1 MMESFTIKCV
11 LINHIHLYIIFKKL
25 IKYKTHPTKLYNM
38 VFYNDY
44 KKQAIVFLWGMCW
57 SSFYFAVLLFLTLF
71 VFAMFL
77 MFPMLAVMVVCPYF
91 IASSGFSNFYAKF
104 HFYRI
109 FNNFAIFINTVFT
122 LHFQHASNAYLI

>member
-44 KKQAIVFLWGMCW
+44 KKQAIVFLWGMC
-57 SSFYFAVLLFLTLF
+57 
-71 VFAMFL
+71 
-77 MFPMLAVMVVCPYF
+77 
-91 IASSGFSNFYAKF
+91 
-104 HFYRI
+104 
-109 FNNFAIFINTVFT
+109 
-122 LHFQHASNAYLI
+122 